1 MIILCKPAIDD
12 DLPLSGGVEPF
23 CIVDFAAQSSVEV
36 FVVAVL
42 PCTVLQSQPDD
53 RAVLVIKP
61 FACLVSSRELQV
73 FFAFS
78 EQSGSGQ
85 ARVVRLVLSLSFDG
99 FNEFITALSNERS
112 RTSLQVDGDADE
124 PQQIAD
130 LIASATRSVSAS
142 AWGP

>member
-42 PCTVLQSQPDD
+42 PCTVLRSQPDD

-99 FNEFITALSNERS
+99 FITALSNERS

-130 LIASATRSVSAS
+130 LIASVTRSVSAS